1 MRSSFLESRV
11 IAVGNYVVETG
22 ATVRQAAK
30 EFGVCKSTI
39 HLDLTKRLPELSPR
53 IYSIARSVLD
63 FNKSVKHIRGGE
75 ATKLKYKGEPRG
87 A

>member
-1 MRSSFLESRV
+1 MRSSFVESRV

-22 ATVRQAAK
+22 ATVRQTAK
-30 EFGVCKSTI
+30 EFGVSKSTI

-63 FNKSVKHIRGGE
+63 FNNSVKHIRGGK